1 MKIRIKRQELI
12 SDFPY
17 IVQCENDSY
26 YWVTVAMV
34 KNATLAANMAQ
45 LIKHNRKMLDGMGYL
60 FL

>member
-26 YWVTVAMV
+26 YWVTVAMCISRPLAKETV
-34 KNATLAANMAQ
+34 KAIKARQSVLDAT
-45 LIKHNRKMLDGMGYL
+45 GYL
-60 FL
+60 FM